1 MVRGLVRKNNL
12 SDLENAERARINLGL
27 VSADYNRIR
36 GLYTSAGVT
45 NVDVQRIG
53 RSASNYQQ
61 QINLLS
67 ASLSGIIPSLYV
79 ARSGDTITSG
89 WTNQGYIQPGSLVQ
103 SGTTLSG
110 SSDSLFTLT
119 VPGLSYSLSTSS
131 LLCNLGL
138 TVQGLADNGDNVVFA
153 SGVVPDKRVPI
164 NIKGIPYF
172 LEAG

>member
-12 SDLENAERARINLGL
+12 SDLENAEQARTNLGL
-27 VSADYNRIR
+27 ATADYNRIR
-36 GLYTSAGVT
+36 GLYTSAGVS

-53 RSASNYQQ
+53 GSSSNFQQ
-61 QINLLS
+61 QIDSLT
-67 ASLSGIIPSLYV
+67 ASLSGIVPSLYV

-89 WTNQGYIQPGSLVQ
+89 WTNQGYIQPGSLIQ

-119 VPGLSYSLSTSS
+119 VSGLSYSLSTSA
-131 LLCNLGL
+131 LVCNLGL
-138 TVQGLADNGDNVVFA
+138 TVQGLVDNGSVVFA
-153 SGVVPDKRVPI
+153 SGVVPNKRVPVSI
-164 NIKGIPYF
+164 NGRPYF